1 MPKKLL
7 VTGSTKGIGKA
18 ILERFHEDNWDVCIS
33 GRNNEDVVNLQN
45 KLNMIRK
52 DSAIGAS
59 ADLSQEKD
67 IKSLSNYIQ
76 NLWGNLDCIVFNVGS
91 GSGSK
96 GINSSFENN
105 LSLLQIN
112 YTDVVKNFNFLSTLL
127 AKNPNG
133 GNIIFIG
140 SISQDFNVKAP
151 VAYSYSKRAINNF
164 AKSQAL
170 VLASKNIKVIVVN
183 PGHILTAGGVWWE
196 KKQESPQDFD
206 EFIAQ
211 NIPTGK
217 IGKEENVAEMVFS
230 CVNQNLDAF
239 LTGQSLTIDG
249 GTSLMQ

>member
-52 DSAIGAS
+52 DSAIGVS

-67 IKSLSNYIQ
+67 VKNLFNYIQ

-91 GSGSK
+91 GSGAK
-96 GINSSFENN
+96 GISSSFEDN
-105 LSLLQIN
+105 LSLLEVN
-112 YTDVVKNFNFLSTLL
+112 YTDVVKNFKFLSSLL
-127 AKNPNG
+127 EKNSNG
-133 GNIIFIG
+133 GNVVFIG

-183 PGHILTAGGVWWE
+183 PGHILTTGGVWWK
-196 KKQESPQDFD
+196 KKQECPQDFD
-206 EFIAQ
+206 EFVSQ

-217 IGKEENVAEMVFS
+217 IGKVENVAEMIFS
-230 CVNQNLDAF
+230 CVNQNLDGF
-239 LTGQSLTIDG
+239 FTGQSLTIDG
-249 GTSLMQ
+249 GSSLL

>member
-18 ILERFHEDNWDVCIS
+18 IVERFHEDNWDVCIS
-33 GRNNEDVVNLQN
+33 GRSNVHVENLQN
-45 KLNMIRK
+45 TLNIIRK
-52 DSAIGAS
+52 NSAIGAS
-59 ADLSQEKD
+59 VDLSQESD
-67 IKSLSNYIQ
+67 IKNLFNYIK

-91 GSGSK
+91 GSGPK
-96 GINSSFENN
+96 GIRSSFENN

-112 YTDVVKNFNFLSTLL
+112 YTNVVKNFNFLSTLL

-151 VAYSYSKRAINNF
+151 VAYSYSKRAMNNF

-170 VLASKNIKVIVVN
+170 ELASKNIKVIAVN
-183 PGHILTAGGVWWE
+183 PGHILTADGVWWK
-196 KKQESPQDFD
+196 KKQESPQDFV
-206 EFIAQ
+206 EFVAQ

-217 IGKEENVAEMVFS
+217 IGKGVNVAELVFS
-230 CVNQNLDAF
+230 CVNQNLDSF
-239 LTGQSLTIDG
+239 FTGQSLTIDG
-249 GTSLMQ
+249 GTSLLQ